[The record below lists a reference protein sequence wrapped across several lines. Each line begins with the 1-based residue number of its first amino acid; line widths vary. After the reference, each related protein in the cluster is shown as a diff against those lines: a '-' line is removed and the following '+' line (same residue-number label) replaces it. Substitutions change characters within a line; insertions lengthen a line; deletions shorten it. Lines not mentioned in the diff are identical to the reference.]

1 MGHAEIV
8 KMKISTDDDIHSNLN
23 QIISG
28 TERAAGMID
37 RMLTYSGKRAVF
49 EKVTNPTLHIES
61 VFKSVATL
69 QPPTV
74 TMQLDLSTELPH
86 VRIDSLELEGAIH
99 NLLQNSLN
107 ALSGDK
113 GQIVLKAALEPST
126 TLPKDW
132 VGNDLTDKPTLR
144 IEVEDTGRG
153 MSFEEASRALEPFF
167 STKSNGKGLG
177 LVNVLSSIDS
187 AGGALWFQSEQHVG
201 TRFVFW
207 LPALDTLESQDH
219 AITMQSLDSLHVLFV
234 EDDIEVANVLIEMI
248 ESLGVSVEYY
258 NNCKE
263 VMSRIKSE
271 SLEQFDMAILDV
283 RLGAIDG
290 VEIGHHLLYEDI
302 VPSILFIS
310 GDEPGQRIQQ
320 FDANRVHFLRK
331 PITIDQVKTS
341 LQRLQV
347 QPRQDIQSS

>member
-1 MGHAEIV
+1 
-8 KMKISTDDDIHSNLN
+8 
-23 QIISG
+23 
-28 TERAAGMID
+28 
-37 RMLTYSGKRAVF
+37 
-49 EKVTNPTLHIES
+49 
-61 VFKSVATL
+61 
-69 QPPTV
+69 
-74 TMQLDLSTELPH
+74 MQLDLSTELPH

-113 GQIVLKAALEPST
+113 GQIVLKAAFEPST

-132 VGNDLTDKPTLR
+132 VGNDLTNKPSLR

-153 MSFEEASRALEPFF
+153 MSLEEASRALEPFF

-207 LPALDTLESQDH
+207 LPAIDTLESQEH
-219 AITMQSLDSLHVLFV
+219 PIPKPSLEPLHVLFV
-234 EDDIEVANVLIEMI
+234 EDDIEVANVLIKMI
-248 ESLGVSVEYY
+248 ESLNVSVEYY
-258 NNCKE
+258 NDCEE

-271 SLEQFDMAILDV
+271 SLGQFDMAILDV

-302 VPSILFIS
+302 VPCILFIS
-310 GDEPGQRIQQ
+310 GDEPGHRIQQ
-320 FDANRVHFLRK
+320 FDSEKVHFLRK
-331 PITIDQVKTS
+331 PIGIEQFKVS
-341 LQRLQV
+341 LQNLCA
-347 QPRQDIQSS
+347 QSNYK